1 MYLNDSKIKHLLAI
15 FFGIGI
21 AEELSTLLNLQIPM
35 LSLVYIMG
43 LMVLI
48 FNFNKLKEGKYIWE
62 PGLGL
67 IGIFALIYLLFF
79 AIDYKEDI
87 FKKISAAVSLLVWI
101 RCISYLSED
110 KTDEDQKDPEI
121 NNENENIRKI

>member
-35 LSLVYIMG
+35 LSLVYVGG

-67 IGIFALIYLLFF
+67 IGIFAIIYLFFF
-79 AIDYKEDI
+79 AIDYKGDI
-87 FKKISAAVSLLVWI
+87 FKKISAVVSLLVWI

-110 KTDEDQKDPEI
+110 KSEDDQEDQEI
-121 NNENENIRKI
+121 NKEDENISKI